1 MNPFLYVEDGRD
13 VGGGESLDS
22 DGGVLRPD
30 PDVAVRVV
38 KRRPGLRESDWN
50 PPLVVVPVVLL
61 GRGCQVSF
69 LEWNETSIKQRAKI
83 TKASNNPLTLTILE
97 FP

>member
-61 GRGCQVSF
+61 GGGSQVSF
-69 LEWNETSIKQRAKI
+69 LE
-83 TKASNNPLTLTILE
+83 
-97 FP
+97 

>member
-1 MNPFLYVEDGRD
+1 MIPFLHVEDGRD
-13 VGGGESLDS
+13 VGGGEALDA

-38 KRRPGLRESDWN
+38 ESRSGLRERDWD

-61 GRGCQVSF
+61 GCGRQVSF
-69 LEWNETSIKQRAKI
+69 LDR
-83 TKASNNPLTLTILE
+83 
-97 FP
+97 

>member
-1 MNPFLYVEDGRD
+1 MNPFLHVEDGRH
-13 VGGGESLDS
+13 VGGGETLHA

-38 KRRPGLRESDWN
+38 ERRPGLRERDGD

-61 GRGCQVSF
+61 GGGRQVSF
-69 LEWNETSIKQRAKI
+69 LERQQLNRGST
-83 TKASNNPLTLTILE
+83 
-97 FP
+97 